1 MFQKGIMEREQSNS
15 RRSFLKKTVLLGA
28 STGIIATGTPVSA
41 NSSYNDNIRNKAD
54 EHGETESRGENDE
67 SGCGSSS
74 SSESSLSTNTCS
86 SDDSDRWEAFF
97 DFEDGYDETQYGI
110 RSSEREVTAE
120 TKYDSS
126 GGETYDIYLSDSY
139 IDDFQDHIWDV
150 RASLGFSAGDD
161 PPTADET
168 TPTNVTV
175 GSRGTSTKLYESD
188 IEYGNVDVGGR
199 VSGVIDDSLIPL
211 FEYVAGDWVSGGRA
225 EVSCISNIGGG
236 TFAWSEVFCHLDVS
250 GDRSAE
256 VDVIFRGSWEASMF
270 AALGSTKFGVDGF
283 VREVTDEGTSKI
295 KQQEL
300 IEREQTIL
308 TNNGNGLTDPSY
320 YNPLWYDEGSL
331 SDDNSNVLPISN
343 IEPGKEYHVGIR
355 LRADTETF
363 ATGPCTARVHVSD
376 FTNETENK
384 KGALS
389 STLSDKQNFVDLDT
403 IEIQWEG

>member
-1 MFQKGIMEREQSNS
+1 MDRKQSNG

-28 STGIIATGTPVSA
+28 STGIVAVGTPVAAS
-41 NSSYNDNIRNKAD
+41 SSYNEDIKNKAD
-54 EHGETESRGENDE
+54 EHGEIESEGENDE

-74 SSESSLSTNTCS
+74 SSESSLSTDISTSTCT
-86 SDDSDRWEAFF
+86 SDDSDRWKAFF
-97 DFEDGYDETQYGI
+97 EFEDGYDETQYGI
-110 RSSEREVTAE
+110 RSSEREVSVE

-126 GGETYDIYLSDSY
+126 GGETFDIYLSDDY
-139 IDDFQDHIWDV
+139 IDDFQDHIDDV
-150 RASLGFSAGDD
+150 RIALAFSAGDD

-168 TPTNVTV
+168 TPTSVTV

-199 VSGVIDDSLIPL
+199 VSGVIDDSLIPFL
-211 FEYVAGDWVSGGRA
+211 EYVAGDWVSGGRA
-225 EVSCISNIGGG
+225 EVSCISNIAGG
-236 TFAWSEVFCHLDVS
+236 TFAWSEAFCHLDVS

-256 VDVIFRGSWEASMF
+256 ADVIFRGDWEASMF
-270 AALGSTKFGVDGF
+270 AALGSSKFGVDGF
-283 VREVTDEGTSKI
+283 VREVTDDGTSRVKR
-295 KQQEL
+295 QEF

-308 TNNGNGLTDPSY
+308 SNNGSGLTDPSY
-320 YNPLWYDEGSL
+320 YNPFWYDEGSL
-331 SDDNSNVLPISN
+331 SDNNNNVLPISN

-363 ATGPCTARVHVSD
+363 GTGAGTASVHVSD

-384 KGALS
+384 KGSLS
-389 STLSDKQNFVDLDT
+389 STPSDQQNFVDLDS